1 MKPRVTM
8 RQALNDPNLL
18 GNALLGDSWLPWRIL
33 LIATMGE
40 ALTADERPIFTQLTD
55 REREPLQRCEELVF
69 IVGRRGGKSK
79 ADAVLVAYLCGC
91 CEHPELVPGEKGVAL
106 IISADQEQST
116 IVLNYVEAA
125 FRSSPLLKQLIA
137 STTAKAIRLTN
148 GLVVQVRASDYRR
161 VRGTTLI
168 AAVGD
173 ECAFWVSAEGGV
185 NPDTEIC
192 AALRPALATTGGV
205 LALISSP
212 YAKRG
217 ELFSLYKRHFGAGGD
232 PLIMVAKAATR
243 TMNPSL
249 PQSVIDRAYE
259 RDPIAAAAEYGAE
272 FRSDVSTFVDRE
284 IVEACVARGMH
295 ERLPAASI
303 GYSAFADPS
312 GGSSDSFSLAI
323 GHHDVSNSM
332 VYVDC
337 IREIRAPFSPEIAVA
352 EISVLLKSY
361 RVTKVV
367 GDRYAGQWPLES
379 FERHGIR
386 YETSELP
393 KSALYSNF
401 LPLLNSG
408 TIELVDNPRLV
419 NQLCSLERKVAR
431 GGKDSIDHASGGHDD
446 VANCVAGFAVFANN
460 TAANYDELIRRVFG
474 SDDDAPVNKRPVR
487 MHPNLTDEE
496 FKRITTPPAMIP
508 HDVITQ
514 HDRRMAQ
521 ERIWLAEILAKAKGG

>member
-55 REREPLQRCEELVF
+55 RKREPLQRCEELVF

-192 AALRPALATTGGV
+192 AALRPAL
-205 LALISSP
+205 
-212 YAKRG
+212 R
-217 ELFSLYKRHFGAGGD
+217 R
-232 PLIMVAKAATR
+232 AA
-243 TMNPSL
+243 
-249 PQSVIDRAYE
+249 
-259 RDPIAAAAEYGAE
+259 
-272 FRSDVSTFVDRE
+272 
-284 IVEACVARGMH
+284 CWH
-295 ERLPAASI
+295 
-303 GYSAFADPS
+303 
-312 GGSSDSFSLAI
+312 
-323 GHHDVSNSM
+323 
-332 VYVDC
+332 
-337 IREIRAPFSPEIAVA
+337 
-352 EISVLLKSY
+352 
-361 RVTKVV
+361 
-367 GDRYAGQWPLES
+367 
-379 FERHGIR
+379 
-386 YETSELP
+386 
-393 KSALYSNF
+393 
-401 LPLLNSG
+401 
-408 TIELVDNPRLV
+408 
-419 NQLCSLERKVAR
+419 
-431 GGKDSIDHASGGHDD
+431 
-446 VANCVAGFAVFANN
+446 
-460 TAANYDELIRRVFG
+460 
-474 SDDDAPVNKRPVR
+474 
-487 MHPNLTDEE
+487 
-496 FKRITTPPAMIP
+496 
-508 HDVITQ
+508 
-514 HDRRMAQ
+514 
-521 ERIWLAEILAKAKGG
+521 